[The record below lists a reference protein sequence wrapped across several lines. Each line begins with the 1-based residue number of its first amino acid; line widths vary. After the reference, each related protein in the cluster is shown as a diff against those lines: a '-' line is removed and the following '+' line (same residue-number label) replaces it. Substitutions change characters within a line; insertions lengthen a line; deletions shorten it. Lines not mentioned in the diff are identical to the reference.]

1 MEFVSPTVPITVG
14 RLAGF
19 FGFAAGGVTV
29 ACVVEGGAVACD
41 VVRCVPELILS
52 EVKPSVPDV
61 VALALPPRLLNWSAA
76 VSVLPTAVGTL
87 MLTGTDAG
95 TWAAGCVGAALAGNG
110 TTWVPRESVNGPR
123 ASSPATLTPASAPT
137 GIHARFIPLSPSST
151 LHLPGTN
158 PSLGLLPLF
167 GMRAPILEGWRTHW
181 RESALAFKLRLQIF
195 FVILTVLPLLVGGW
209 MIQRTV
215 IETHASSIDQRLAVG
230 VGTLGAQYSAVLNS
244 ASTALNG
251 LANNSEL
258 QRAIVGG
265 RKGSV
270 RRLTALTSTGG
281 LLITIADGRN
291 RLMTQKPTPG
301 AIPIK
306 SIRIGKPEAIA
317 IVRAYADVNY
327 LITQSQRAYP
337 DVLLGLANGTALQ
350 LGEQQLA
357 LPSKLVLGKPFR
369 LRLSGAAY
377 RAAVSRINDSQV
389 VVALYPQRKLDAYA
403 RDVRLRVALL
413 MGLLLLLIGAGAAL
427 VVRSLTHT
435 LRSFADGIRAVASGR
450 FDQRLPVHGGDEFSQ
465 FGETFNDMSS
475 QLEQRIEELDSERRR
490 VQEFGQRFGAAL
502 AATHDVATL
511 LEIVVDSAVQLARA
525 EGARLLVADEGTD
538 VLVEQ
543 LRRGE
548 LGLAAGLLDAPVRY
562 GEGIEG
568 RALQTRQAVIGDE
581 PVPLLA
587 APLVAEE
594 RVLGLLTLVG
604 SADRPFGRD
613 DAERVGSL
621 VGQGAVAIENAR
633 LHRLI
638 QKQAKTDPLT
648 QLLNRREFE
657 EQLARE
663 VERAQRF
670 GTPVGLVV
678 LDLDDFKLINDRFGH
693 LAGDGVLKAAAGAI
707 RQCTREID
715 QPARWGGEE
724 FAVILPHT
732 GIDGAARL
740 AERLRQAIAERQIPT
755 PDGRSVRVTASFGVA
770 ALPGSGTTQVELTAA
785 ADDAVYRSKRA
796 GKNRVSLADPQEGDD
811 LSVPAS
817 YH

>member
-1 MEFVSPTVPITVG
+1 
-14 RLAGF
+14 
-19 FGFAAGGVTV
+19 
-29 ACVVEGGAVACD
+29 
-41 VVRCVPELILS
+41 
-52 EVKPSVPDV
+52 
-61 VALALPPRLLNWSAA
+61 
-76 VSVLPTAVGTL
+76 
-87 MLTGTDAG
+87 
-95 TWAAGCVGAALAGNG
+95 
-110 TTWVPRESVNGPR
+110 
-123 ASSPATLTPASAPT
+123 
-137 GIHARFIPLSPSST
+137 
-151 LHLPGTN
+151 
-158 PSLGLLPLF
+158 
-167 GMRAPILEGWRTHW
+167 
-181 RESALAFKLRLQIF
+181 
-195 FVILTVLPLLVGGW
+195 

-215 IETHASSIDQRLAVG
+215 IDSHRSTIDQQLATG
-230 VGTLGAQYSAVLNS
+230 VGTLGAQYASVL
-244 ASTALNG
+244 ASGRRA
-251 LANNSEL
+251 LANVPKSEQL
-258 QRAIVGG
+258 QKAIVTGDKATVAQVAEQQSGPGLRVTVEQGG
-265 RKGSV
+265 KLLTPPAPAGSRDIGPPQRIATDPV
-270 RRLTALTSTGG
+270 ST
-281 LLITIADGRN
+281 
-291 RLMTQKPTPG
+291 
-301 AIPIK
+301 
-306 SIRIGKPEAIA
+306 
-317 IVRAYADVNY
+317 VHAYADAGT
-327 LITQSQRAYP
+327 LIGGVEQADQ
-337 DVLLGLANGTALQ
+337 DILLGLATGRKLQ
-350 LGEQQLA
+350 LSEETTTLPPVALA
-357 LPSKLVLGKPFR
+357 LGHPFVIDVQHTR
-369 LRLSGAAY
+369 Y
-377 RAAVSRINDSQV
+377 RAAARQVSDSEA
-389 VVALYPQRKLDAYA
+389 VALYPQHQLDSYA
-403 RDVRLRVALL
+403 RTIRLRVALL
-413 MGLLLLLIGAGAAL
+413 IALLLLLIGAGAAL
-427 VVRSLTHT
+427 AVRSLTHT
-435 LRSFADGIRAVASGR
+435 LRAFADGIRAVASGR
-450 FDQRLPVHGGDEFSQ
+450 FDQRLPVRGGDEFSQ
-465 FGETFNDMSS
+465 FGEVFNQMSS

-502 AATHDVATL
+502 AATHDVASL

-525 EGARLLVADEGTD
+525 QGARLLVADEGTD

-543 LRRGE
+543 LRRGD
-548 LGLAAGLLDAPVRY
+548 LGAAAGLLDAPVRY

-581 PVPLLA
+581 PAPLLA

-604 SADRPFGRD
+604 DPERPFGRD

-693 LAGDGVLKAAAGAI
+693 LAGDGVLKAAASAI

-732 GIDGAARL
+732 GLDGAARL
-740 AERLRQAIAERQIPT
+740 AERLRQAIGERQIPT

-796 GKNRVSLADPQEGDD
+796 GKNRVSLADTQEGEDGQA
-811 LSVPAS
+811 PGS
-817 YH
+817 YQ

>member
-1 MEFVSPTVPITVG
+1 
-14 RLAGF
+14 
-19 FGFAAGGVTV
+19 
-29 ACVVEGGAVACD
+29 
-41 VVRCVPELILS
+41 
-52 EVKPSVPDV
+52 
-61 VALALPPRLLNWSAA
+61 
-76 VSVLPTAVGTL
+76 
-87 MLTGTDAG
+87 
-95 TWAAGCVGAALAGNG
+95 
-110 TTWVPRESVNGPR
+110 
-123 ASSPATLTPASAPT
+123 
-137 GIHARFIPLSPSST
+137 
-151 LHLPGTN
+151 
-158 PSLGLLPLF
+158 
-167 GMRAPILEGWRTHW
+167 
-181 RESALAFKLRLQIF
+181 
-195 FVILTVLPLLVGGW
+195 

-215 IETHASSIDQRLAVG
+215 VESRRSSVDQRLAGG
-230 VGTLGAQYSAVLNS
+230 VGTLGAQYASVLES
-244 ASTALNG
+244 G
-251 LANNSEL
+251 RREL
-258 QRAIVGG
+258 QTLPRNGQLQTAIAN
-265 RKGSV
+265 KDYPTV
-270 RRLTALTSTGG
+270 RRLVDLAQGGG
-281 LLITIADGRN
+281 LQITVKDAAGRRIAGRPSDTA
-291 RLMTQKPTPG
+291 R
-301 AIPIK
+301 PIGETA
-306 SIRIGKPEAIA
+306 IGKNPRLATVTA
-317 IVRAYADVNY
+317 SADVSS
-327 LITQSQRAYP
+327 LVTQAEQSDR
-337 DVLLGLANGTALQ
+337 DVKLGVATGNSLQ
-350 LGEQQLA
+350 LADEKVRLTRPLA
-357 LPSKLVLGKPFR
+357 LGRPFSLKLQNVG
-369 LRLSGAAY
+369 Y
-377 RAAVSRINDSQV
+377 RAASRSVADSQ
-389 VVALYPQRKLDAYA
+389 VVALYPQKKLDSYA
-403 RDVRLRVALL
+403 NSIRLRVALF

-427 VVRSLTHT
+427 AVRSLTHT
-435 LRSFADGIRAVASGR
+435 LRAFADGIRAVAAGR
-450 FDQRLPVHGGDEFSQ
+450 FDQRLPVRGTDEFSQ
-465 FGETFNDMSS
+465 FGEVFNQMSS

-502 AATHDVATL
+502 AATHDVAGL
-511 LEIVVDSAVQLARA
+511 LEIVVDSAMQLARA

-548 LGLAAGLLDAPVRY
+548 LGAAAGLLDAPVRY

-568 RALQTRQAVIGDE
+568 RALQTRQAVIGEE

-604 SADRPFGRD
+604 NPDRPFGRD

-732 GIDGAARL
+732 GLDGAARL

-770 ALPGSGTTQVELTAA
+770 ALPGNGTTQVELTAA

-796 GKNRVSLADPQEGDD
+796 GKNRVSLADPQVGDD
-811 LSVPAS
+811 GNGPGS

>member
-1 MEFVSPTVPITVG
+1 M
-14 RLAGF
+14 
-19 FGFAAGGVTV
+19 
-29 ACVVEGGAVACD
+29 
-41 VVRCVPELILS
+41 
-52 EVKPSVPDV
+52 
-61 VALALPPRLLNWSAA
+61 
-76 VSVLPTAVGTL
+76 
-87 MLTGTDAG
+87 
-95 TWAAGCVGAALAGNG
+95 
-110 TTWVPRESVNGPR
+110 
-123 ASSPATLTPASAPT
+123 
-137 GIHARFIPLSPSST
+137 
-151 LHLPGTN
+151 
-158 PSLGLLPLF
+158 
-167 GMRAPILEGWRTHW
+167 
-181 RESALAFKLRLQIF
+181 AFKLRLQIF
-195 FVILTVLPLLVGGW
+195 FLILTVLPLLVGGW

-215 IETHASSIDQRLAVG
+215 VESRRSSVDQRLAGG
-230 VGTLGAQYSAVLNS
+230 VGTLGAQYAGTLVSGRRILATLPRNGQLQ
-244 ASTALNG
+244 TAIDRKDYPTVSKLVDIAGGDG
-251 LANNSEL
+251 LRITVEDRTGKLIAGSRPETA
-258 QRAIVGG
+258 RAID
-265 RKGSV
+265 K
-270 RRLTALTSTGG
+270 T
-281 LLITIADGRN
+281 
-291 RLMTQKPTPG
+291 K
-301 AIPIK
+301 
-306 SIRIGKPEAIA
+306 IGTNPVLAT
-317 IVRAYADVNY
+317 VTAYADGSA
-327 LITQSQRAYP
+327 LLTQAELSDA
-337 DVLLGLANGTALQ
+337 DVTLGLATGNRLQ
-350 LGEQQLA
+350 LADQN
-357 LPSKLVLGKPFR
+357 LPLPRPLVLGRPFK
-369 LRLSGAAY
+369 LKLQNVSY
-377 RAAVSRINDSQV
+377 RAAARSVSDSQ
-389 VVALYPQRKLDAYA
+389 VVALYPQKKLDSYA
-403 RDVRLRVALL
+403 SSIRLRVALF

-427 VVRSLTHT
+427 AVRSLTHT
-435 LRSFADGIRAVASGR
+435 LRAFADGIRAVAAGR
-450 FDQRLPVHGGDEFSQ
+450 FDQRLPVRGSDEFSQ
-465 FGETFNDMSS
+465 FGEVFNQMSS
-475 QLEQRIEELDSERRR
+475 QLEQRIEELDGERRR
-490 VQEFGQRFGAAL
+490 VPEFGQRFGAAL
-502 AATHDVATL
+502 AATHDVAGL
-511 LEIVVDSAVQLARA
+511 LEIVVDSAMQLARA

-548 LGLAAGLLDAPVRY
+548 LGAAAGLLDQPVRY

-604 SADRPFGRD
+604 STDRPFGRD

-796 GKNRVSLADPQEGDD
+796 GKNRVSLADAQEGDD
-811 LSVPAS
+811 GNAPGS
-817 YH
+817 YQ

>member
-1 MEFVSPTVPITVG
+1 
-14 RLAGF
+14 
-19 FGFAAGGVTV
+19 
-29 ACVVEGGAVACD
+29 
-41 VVRCVPELILS
+41 
-52 EVKPSVPDV
+52 
-61 VALALPPRLLNWSAA
+61 
-76 VSVLPTAVGTL
+76 
-87 MLTGTDAG
+87 
-95 TWAAGCVGAALAGNG
+95 
-110 TTWVPRESVNGPR
+110 
-123 ASSPATLTPASAPT
+123 
-137 GIHARFIPLSPSST
+137 
-151 LHLPGTN
+151 
-158 PSLGLLPLF
+158 
-167 GMRAPILEGWRTHW
+167 
-181 RESALAFKLRLQIF
+181 
-195 FVILTVLPLLVGGW
+195 
-209 MIQRTV
+209 MIQRTIV
-215 IETHASSIDQRLAVG
+215 ESRKSSIDQRLAAG
-230 VGTLGAQYSAVLNS
+230 VGALGSQYTAVLASSKTALGALPSNS
-244 ASTALNG
+244 L
-251 LANNSEL
+251 L
-258 QRAIVGG
+258 QQAIVTKHFATV
-265 RKGSV
+265 RK
-270 RRLTALTSTGG
+270 LTDLASAGG
-281 LLITIADGRN
+281 LVLTIDNQQGKLLTDKAPVGALPISATEIGRDPTIA
-291 RLMTQKPTPG
+291 TV
-301 AIPIK
+301 K
-306 SIRIGKPEAIA
+306 S
-317 IVRAYADVNY
+317 YADVPG
-327 LITQSQRAYP
+327 LVQQSQGSDK
-337 DVLLGLANGTALQ
+337 DVKLGLATGSRLQ
-350 LGEQQLA
+350 LGDQQLA
-357 LPSKLVLGKPFR
+357 FPESFTLGRPFRVVLGGER
-369 LRLSGAAY
+369 Y
-377 RAAVSRINDSQV
+377 RAAALKVAGSD
-389 VVALYPQRKLDAYA
+389 VVALYPQHLLDSYT
-403 RDVRLRVALL
+403 RSIRLRVALL

-427 VVRSLTHT
+427 AVRSLTHT
-435 LRSFADGIRAVASGR
+435 LRAFADGIRAVASGR

-465 FGETFNDMSS
+465 FGAVFNDMSS
-475 QLEQRIEELDSERRR
+475 QLELRIEELDSERRR

-502 AATHDVATL
+502 AATHDVASL

-543 LRRGE
+543 LRRGD

-568 RALQTRQAVIGDE
+568 RALQSRQAVIGDE

-604 SADRPFGRD
+604 KPDSPFGRD

-796 GKNRVSLADPQEGDD
+796 GKNRVSLADTQEGDD
-811 LSVPAS
+811 LPGPES
-817 YH
+817 YQ

>member
-1 MEFVSPTVPITVG
+1 
-14 RLAGF
+14 
-19 FGFAAGGVTV
+19 
-29 ACVVEGGAVACD
+29 
-41 VVRCVPELILS
+41 
-52 EVKPSVPDV
+52 
-61 VALALPPRLLNWSAA
+61 
-76 VSVLPTAVGTL
+76 
-87 MLTGTDAG
+87 
-95 TWAAGCVGAALAGNG
+95 
-110 TTWVPRESVNGPR
+110 
-123 ASSPATLTPASAPT
+123 
-137 GIHARFIPLSPSST
+137 
-151 LHLPGTN
+151 
-158 PSLGLLPLF
+158 
-167 GMRAPILEGWRTHW
+167 
-181 RESALAFKLRLQIF
+181 
-195 FVILTVLPLLVGGW
+195 

-215 IETHASSIDQRLAVG
+215 VESRRSAIDQQLAAG
-230 VGTLGAQYSAVLNS
+230 VGTLGAQYSSVLSSSN
-244 ASTALNG
+244 TALRG
-251 LANNSEL
+251 LANNTQL
-258 QRAIVGG
+258 QRAILANEKSVV
-265 RKGSV
+265 RK
-270 RRLTALTSTGG
+270 LAALTSNGG
-281 LLITIADGRN
+281 LFITIARGN
-291 RLMTQKPTPG
+291 ASLLTQKPPPG
-301 AIPIK
+301 AVPIG
-306 SIRIGKPEAIA
+306 STRIGKPPAPPIA
-317 IVRAYADVNY
+317 VVKAYADVNY
-327 LITQSQRAYP
+327 LISQSQRADG
-337 DVLLGLANGTALQ
+337 DVVLGIANGRTLQ
-350 LGEQQLA
+350 TGEQQLA
-357 LPSKLVLGKPFR
+357 LPSSLVLGKPFK
-369 LRLSGAAY
+369 LKLGGAAY
-377 RAAVSRINDSQV
+377 RAAVSRINDSQD
-389 VVALYPQRKLDAYA
+389 VVALYPQRKLDSYA
-403 RDVRLRVALL
+403 RSVRLRVALL

-435 LRSFADGIRAVASGR
+435 LRTFADGIRAVASGR
-450 FDQRLPVHGGDEFSQ
+450 FDQRLPVRGGDEFSQ

-475 QLEQRIEELDSERRR
+475 QLELRIEELDSERRR

-502 AATHDVATL
+502 AATHDVASL

-604 SADRPFGRD
+604 NADRPFGRD

-817 YH
+817 YQ

>member
-1 MEFVSPTVPITVG
+1 
-14 RLAGF
+14 
-19 FGFAAGGVTV
+19 
-29 ACVVEGGAVACD
+29 
-41 VVRCVPELILS
+41 
-52 EVKPSVPDV
+52 
-61 VALALPPRLLNWSAA
+61 
-76 VSVLPTAVGTL
+76 
-87 MLTGTDAG
+87 
-95 TWAAGCVGAALAGNG
+95 
-110 TTWVPRESVNGPR
+110 
-123 ASSPATLTPASAPT
+123 
-137 GIHARFIPLSPSST
+137 
-151 LHLPGTN
+151 
-158 PSLGLLPLF
+158 
-167 GMRAPILEGWRTHW
+167 
-181 RESALAFKLRLQIF
+181 
-195 FVILTVLPLLVGGW
+195 

-215 IETHASSIDQRLAVG
+215 VESRRSSVDQRLAGG
-230 VGTLGAQYSAVLNS
+230 VGTLGAQYASVLES
-244 ASTALNG
+244 G
-251 LANNSEL
+251 RREL
-258 QRAIVGG
+258 QTLPRNGQLQTAIAN
-265 RKGSV
+265 KDYPTV
-270 RRLTALTSTGG
+270 RRLVDLAQGGG
-281 LLITIADGRN
+281 LQITVKDSAGRRIAGRPSDTA
-291 RLMTQKPTPG
+291 R
-301 AIPIK
+301 PIGETA
-306 SIRIGKPEAIA
+306 IGKNPRLATVTA
-317 IVRAYADVNY
+317 SADVSS
-327 LITQSQRAYP
+327 LVTQAEQSDR
-337 DVLLGLANGTALQ
+337 DVKLGVATGNSLQ
-350 LGEQQLA
+350 LADEKVRLTHPLA
-357 LPSKLVLGKPFR
+357 LGRPFSLKLQNVG
-369 LRLSGAAY
+369 Y
-377 RAAVSRINDSQV
+377 RAASRSVADSQ
-389 VVALYPQRKLDAYA
+389 VVALYPQKKLDSYA
-403 RDVRLRVALL
+403 NSIRLRVALF

-427 VVRSLTHT
+427 AVRSLTHT
-435 LRSFADGIRAVASGR
+435 LRAFADGIRAVAAGR
-450 FDQRLPVHGGDEFSQ
+450 FDQRLPVRGTDEFSQ
-465 FGETFNDMSS
+465 FGEVFNQMSS

-502 AATHDVATL
+502 AATHDVAGL

-548 LGLAAGLLDAPVRY
+548 LGAAAGLLDAPVRY

-568 RALQTRQAVIGDE
+568 RALQTRQAVIGEE

-604 SADRPFGRD
+604 NPDRPFGRD

-796 GKNRVSLADPQEGDD
+796 GKNRVSLADPQVGDD
-811 LSVPAS
+811 GNGPGS

>member
-1 MEFVSPTVPITVG
+1 
-14 RLAGF
+14 
-19 FGFAAGGVTV
+19 
-29 ACVVEGGAVACD
+29 
-41 VVRCVPELILS
+41 
-52 EVKPSVPDV
+52 
-61 VALALPPRLLNWSAA
+61 
-76 VSVLPTAVGTL
+76 
-87 MLTGTDAG
+87 
-95 TWAAGCVGAALAGNG
+95 
-110 TTWVPRESVNGPR
+110 
-123 ASSPATLTPASAPT
+123 
-137 GIHARFIPLSPSST
+137 
-151 LHLPGTN
+151 
-158 PSLGLLPLF
+158 
-167 GMRAPILEGWRTHW
+167 
-181 RESALAFKLRLQIF
+181 
-195 FVILTVLPLLVGGW
+195 

-215 IETHASSIDQRLAVG
+215 IDSKRSSVDQRLATG
-230 VGTLGAQYSAVLNS
+230 VGTLGAQYAAVLNQGRR
-244 ASTALNG
+244 ALVSVPR
-251 LANNSEL
+251 SEQL
-258 QRAIVGG
+258 QKAIVLHD
-265 RKGSV
+265 RAKV
-270 RRLTALTSTGG
+270 AQ
-281 LLITIADGRN
+281 IADQQSGPGLRITVEQGGK
-291 RLMTQKPTPG
+291 LLTQKPPPG
-301 AIPIK
+301 ARDIGPPQPIATT
-306 SIRIGKPEAIA
+306 PVAT
-317 IVRAYADVNY
+317 VHAYADPAT
-327 LITQSQRAYP
+327 LIEALEQADS
-337 DVLLGLANGTALQ
+337 DVVLGIATGTNLQ
-350 LGEQQLA
+350 LQEEITSIPPGALA
-357 LPSKLVLGKPFR
+357 LGHPFHIDVQHTR
-369 LRLSGAAY
+369 Y
-377 RAAVSRINDSQV
+377 RAAARKVLDSEA
-389 VVALYPQRKLDAYA
+389 VALYPQHSLDSYA
-403 RDVRLRVALL
+403 RSIRLRVALL
-413 MGLLLLLIGAGAAL
+413 MGLLLVLIGAGAAL
-427 VVRSLTHT
+427 AVRSLTHT
-435 LRSFADGIRAVASGR
+435 LRTFADGIRSVASGR
-450 FDQRLPVHGGDEFSQ
+450 FDERLPVRGNDEFSQ
-465 FGETFNDMSS
+465 FGEVFNQMSS
-475 QLEQRIEELDSERRR
+475 QLEQRIDELDSERRR

-502 AATHDVATL
+502 AATHDVAGL

-525 EGARLLVADEGTD
+525 QGARLLVADEGTD

-543 LRRGE
+543 LRRGD
-548 LGLAAGLLDAPVRY
+548 LGAAAGLLDAPVRY

-581 PVPLLA
+581 PAPLLA

-604 SADRPFGRD
+604 DPERPFGRD

-732 GIDGAARL
+732 GLDGAARL
-740 AERLRQAIAERQIPT
+740 AERLRQAIGERQIPT

-796 GKNRVSLADPQEGDD
+796 GKNRVSLADTPEGEDGQG
-811 LSVPAS
+811 PGS
-817 YH
+817 YQ